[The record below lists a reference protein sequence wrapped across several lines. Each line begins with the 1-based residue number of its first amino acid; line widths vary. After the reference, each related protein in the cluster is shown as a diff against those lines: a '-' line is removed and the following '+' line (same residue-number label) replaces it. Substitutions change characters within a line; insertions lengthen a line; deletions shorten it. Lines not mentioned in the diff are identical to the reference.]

1 MSLARSL
8 LQAWQD
14 PLVDLSNSANS
25 LLHPSQSSISNKI
38 RELQEHSKS
47 LGDGLDILSGK
58 VSKCGKT
65 NHQSNT
71 DLLLHWFKMLLWN
84 MFLKQLFIHSLSRSL
99 YLPPLCSR
107 WVQQL
112 RPSPHCPTEGPMT
125 SARTT
130 FPNWPTSISC
140 CPASAATLTRLT
152 ASWKSSAAGLQKCN
166 PKCAK

>member
-71 DLLLHWFKMLLWN
+71 DLLLH
-84 MFLKQLFIHSLSRSL
+84 
-99 YLPPLCSR
+99 
-107 WVQQL
+107 
-112 RPSPHCPTEGPMT
+112 
-125 SARTT
+125 
-130 FPNWPTSISC
+130 
-140 CPASAATLTRLT
+140 
-152 ASWKSSAAGLQKCN
+152 
-166 PKCAK
+166 